1 LKVLID
7 ETSEKG
13 GLAMKMK
20 RHTRNI
26 VTLCTIL
33 LVQAWAGMAFAE
45 EDSDIPPHLRTT
57 IHDHRE
63 ADIIEALI
71 LMGPFK
77 TLVRAL
83 KAAELEETLRGEG
96 PLTLFAPTDQAFDKL
111 PGGKL
116 EGLFQPQN
124 RDKLRNILLNH
135 IVSDKIMLADF
146 GRCCRTMDGTLL
158 PIHISVDKIHIDKSE
173 LIRADIMCANG
184 VIHAV
189 DAVIVQDE

>member
-1 LKVLID
+1 
-7 ETSEKG
+7 
-13 GLAMKMK
+13 MKMK
-20 RHTRNI
+20 RWTRNV

-33 LVQAWAGMAFAE
+33 LVQAWAGMALAE
-45 EDSDIPPHLRTT
+45 EDSGIPPHLRTT

-63 ADIIEALI
+63 ADIIEALV

-83 KAAELEETLRGEG
+83 KAADLGETLRGKG
-96 PLTLFAPTDQAFDKL
+96 PFTLFAPTDQAFDKL
-111 PGGKL
+111 SEENL
-116 EGLFQPQN
+116 ERLFQPQN

-146 GRCCRTMDGTLL
+146 GRCCNTMDGNLL
-158 PIHISVDKIHIDKSE
+158 PIHISVDKVHIDKSE

-189 DAVIVQDE
+189 DTVIWEGQ